1 MTSPAPQSTSPR
13 WSPTIKLVV
22 GLTFV
27 AFVAGLLIT
36 FRSIIGPLLLAFI
49 LAYLLHPI
57 AALLHHMTRLNWRWA
72 VNLVFLFFVLIVLG
86 LLTVLGFAVVTQLQ
100 SLIIIIN
107 TFTENLPQL
116 VEQLSTQ
123 IIVIG
128 PFRLELNQFDLS
140 ALANQLLGI
149 LQPILGQFGTLIST
163 FATSALAIIGWGLF
177 VIVIAYFLLAQTGR
191 VTDQLIHLEIPGYNA
206 DVQRLGQELRRI
218 WNAFLRGQLAIFI
231 LAIILYTI
239 LLTALNVRYSLGIA
253 ILAGLARFIPYV
265 GPAIVWIVIALVSL
279 LQGYNYFGLQPWV
292 FALIVIGLSVLLDQV
307 LDNVVVPRFH
317 GQTLG
322 VHPAAVLVAAL
333 VAAKLIG
340 FVGLILAAPVLASMA
355 LLTRYITRKMF
366 DLDPWPDTNQASRA
380 PEFPWV
386 ELVNRS
392 REWFKKANRSNPEQ

>member
-1 MTSPAPQSTSPR
+1 MTSLSPQQTSPK

-27 AFVAGLLIT
+27 AIIAGLLIS
-36 FRSIIGPLLLAFI
+36 FRSIIGPLLLAII

-57 AALLHHMTRLNWRWA
+57 AALIHRTTKLNWRWA
-72 VNLVFLFFVLIVLG
+72 VNLVFIFFVMIVLG
-86 LLTVLGFAVVTQLQ
+86 LLTVLGFVVVEQFQ
-100 SLIIIIN
+100 SLITFIN
-107 TFTENLPQL
+107 TFNATIPQL
-116 VEQLSTQ
+116 VEQLSNQ
-123 IIVIG
+123 VIEFG
-128 PFRLELNQFDLS
+128 RFQFSFSQFDLP
-140 ALANQLLGI
+140 ALANQLLGV
-149 LQPILGQFGTLIST
+149 LQPIVGQFGNLIST

-191 VTDQLIHLEIPGYNA
+191 VTDQLIHLEIPGHNA
-206 DVQRLGQELRRI
+206 DIQRLGLELRRI
-218 WNAFLRGQLAIFI
+218 WNAFLRGQLLIFI

-239 LLTALNVRYSLGIA
+239 LLTALGVKYSLGIA

-279 LQGYNYFGLQPWV
+279 LQGYNYFSLEPWIFTV
-292 FALIVIGLSVLLDQV
+292 IVLGLSVLLDQI

-340 FVGLILAAPVLASMA
+340 FVGLILAAPVLASLV
-355 LLTRYITRKMF
+355 LLSRYLTRKMF
-366 DLDPWPDTNQASRA
+366 DLDPWPVSTSSSRS

-386 ELVNRS
+386 ELYRRS
-392 REWFKKANRSNPEQ
+392 QEWWKKNTRQKPG

>member
-1 MTSPAPQSTSPR
+1 MTNLAPQPTSPR

-27 AFVAGLLIT
+27 AIIAGLLIT

-49 LAYLLHPI
+49 LAYLLHPV
-57 AALLHHMTRLNWRWA
+57 AAFIHHKTRLNWRWA
-72 VNLVFLFFVLIVLG
+72 VNLVFILFILIVLG
-86 LLTVLGFAVVTQLQ
+86 LLTVLGFAVVDQFQ
-100 SLIIIIN
+100 DLITIIS
-107 TFTENLPQL
+107 TFNENIPEL
-116 VEQLSTQ
+116 VEKLSTQ
-123 IIVIG
+123 VIVIG
-128 PFRLELNQFDLS
+128 RFRFEFSQLDLP
-140 ALANQLLGI
+140 ALANQLLGV
-149 LQPILGQFGTLIST
+149 LQPILGQFGNLIST

-191 VTDQLIHLEIPGYNA
+191 VTDQMIHLEIPGHNF
-206 DVQRLGQELRRI
+206 DIQRLGLELRRI
-218 WNAFLRGQLAIFI
+218 WNAFLRGQLLIFI

-239 LLTALNVRYSLGIA
+239 LLTALGVRYSLGIA
-253 ILAGLARFIPYV
+253 VLAGLARFIPYV

-279 LQGYNYFGLQPWV
+279 LQGHNYFGLQPWV
-292 FALIVIGLSVLLDQV
+292 FTLLVIGLSVLLDQI

-355 LLTRYITRKMF
+355 LLSRYITRKMF
-366 DLDPWPDTNQASRA
+366 DLDPWPTNIPSSRS
-380 PEFPWV
+380 PEFPWQEV
-386 ELVNRS
+386 YKRSQEWWKKLNRQ
-392 REWFKKANRSNPEQ
+392 NPR